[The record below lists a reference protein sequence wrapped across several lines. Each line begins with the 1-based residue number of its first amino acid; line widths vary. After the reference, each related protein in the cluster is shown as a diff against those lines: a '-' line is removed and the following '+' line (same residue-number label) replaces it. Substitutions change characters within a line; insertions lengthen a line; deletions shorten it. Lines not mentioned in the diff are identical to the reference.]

1 MKRKEN
7 RTMAASKNDVIASL
21 RQAYNMEV
29 ETVIN
34 YLSNSLH
41 MEGVR
46 ADFIKQALAADIQGE
61 LTHAQQLGN
70 RIKQLGGAIPGSL
83 ELKMTQK
90 NMQPQPD
97 TTDVVD
103 VIRGVLQAEEEAIAH
118 YKTLIKL
125 TDGED
130 YVTQDL
136 AITILADEEDHRQ
149 HFEGYL
155 KEYTKK

>member
-1 MKRKEN
+1 
-7 RTMAASKNDVIASL
+7 MAATKEQIIASL
-21 RQAYNMEV
+21 REAYNMEL

-46 ADFIKQALAADIQGE
+46 ADFIKQALSADIQGE
-61 LTHAQQLGN
+61 LTHAQQVGN
-70 RIKQLGGAIPGSL
+70 RIKQLGGSIPGSL
-83 ELKMTQK
+83 SLKMTQK
-90 NMQPQPD
+90 SLQPQDD

-103 VIRGVLQAEEEAIAH
+103 VIRGVLQAEEEAINH
-118 YKTLIKL
+118 YRALIKL

-136 AITILADEEDHRQ
+136 AITILSDEEGHRQ
-149 HFEGYL
+149 QFMGYM
-155 KEYTKK
+155 KEYMKK

>member
-1 MKRKEN
+1 MPATKEQ
-7 RTMAASKNDVIASL
+7 ILASL
-21 RQAYNMEV
+21 RKAYSMEV

-34 YLSNSLH
+34 YLANSLH

-46 ADFIKQALAADIQGE
+46 ADFVKQALEADIQGE

-70 RIKQLGGAIPGSL
+70 RIKQLGGSIPGSR
-83 ELKMTQK
+83 EVQMTQRYL
-90 NMQPQPD
+90 QPPAD
-97 TTDVVD
+97 TTDVVA

-118 YKTLIKL
+118 YKSLIKL
-125 TDGED
+125 TEGED

-136 AITILADEEDHRQ
+136 AITLLADEEGHRQ

-155 KEYTKK
+155 KEYAKK